1 MFLSENGASNA
12 IPKFDCHSEPATLGP
27 RWTRWLTS
35 FELFA
40 DGKGLIITEGT
51 NATTRQRR
59 RAMLLHL
66 AGPDVQEIFSTL
78 ADTGEPTDYA
88 AAVTALNGYFLPKVN
103 SAFARQKFH
112 RLQQKEGETV
122 LQFVTRLRKEGKDC
136 NFGADFDNQIRDAV
150 LCKCRSDYVRR
161 KLLEEREELTLARTL
176 ELAEQCESV
185 EHQMSQLKV
194 SEPSKEGANRVYEKP
209 GRPKGKSRS
218 KGNKSRES
226 QCYRCGL
233 SGHLGGDPKCPA
245 RGQTCRKC
253 KGKDHFASVCKTKP
267 KKPGVNQIQ
276 EEQQA
281 NGEQID
287 YAFRVTYEVQSNMLK
302 LFVGG
307 VELEMLVDSGAT
319 NNIVDE
325 ETWENLK
332 VKKVKCKSE
341 AAPVGRKLYAYG
353 SSKPLPVKGRFMC
366 EVSVGKGRAQAEF
379 LVIRGKG
386 VPLLSK
392 DTAMKLGVLKIGV
405 DIATVGETKETLQQK
420 FPEVFSGIGKLKS
433 KQVTLHI
440 DPSVKPVAQPLR
452 RVPFNLQEKVERKV
466 EELLRCDI
474 IEEVD
479 GPTPWVNPVVI
490 IPKPDGDIRLCID
503 MRRANEAIIRGRY
516 PIPTVDELLHNMN
529 GSKVFSKLDLKWGY
543 HQLELNPESRQITT
557 FVTHKGLY
565 RYKRLL
571 FGVSSAS
578 EQYQHEISTA
588 LAGIEGVDNISDD
601 IIVHGPD
608 QATHD
613 QRLHRTLERLRQHG
627 LTLNVDKCL
636 FNVDRLIFMGILL
649 SEKGIGPTKERVR
662 ALQETR
668 EPATVSEV
676 RSFLGLA
683 NYSSRFIPHFATL
696 TEPLRKLTRK
706 DIPFHFGPEQKAAFE
721 SLKQSM
727 AETGTLAYFDKN
739 AATKVIADA
748 SPVGL
753 GAVLIQSQN
762 GVWVPICYA
771 SRSLTDCERKYS
783 QTEKEALALVW
794 ACERYH
800 AYIYGMKFEL
810 VTDHKPLE
818 VIYGPRSKPCA
829 RIERWVIRLQP
840 YDFQIVYAPGQSN
853 IADPLSRLLNQDN
866 TTNHQHEAEEYV
878 RFVAINATPRA
889 LTTREVE
896 EASAVDEELK
906 ALRKAIKT
914 GRFEQC
920 NDYAPAAG
928 ELCVIGQLVLR
939 GTRIV
944 LPSKLR
950 SQAIS
955 LAHEGHLGIVG
966 TKQNLRSKVWWPRM
980 DKAAE
985 KFCKSC
991 YGCQLV
997 ARADPPEPL
1006 KSTTL
1011 PEGPWQDLAIDL
1023 LGPLPSGHSILVV
1036 VDYYSRYYEYAIM
1049 TSTVTEKVIDNL
1061 EEIFSR
1067 HGLPITIK
1075 SDNGPQFR
1083 SEEFREYCKQNGIT
1097 HLKTTPKWPQAN
1109 GEVERQNASLMKRI
1123 RIAQAEGLDWTKEL
1137 RRYVTKY
1144 RCIDH
1149 ATTGKSP
1156 AELLFNRK
1164 MRGKLPEL
1172 HADYR
1177 SDLETRDRD
1186 AEVKAKTKAYA
1197 DRSMNAKPSEI
1208 QVGDQVLVRQEKKDK
1223 LSTPF
1228 NPVPFQVVS
1237 KTGNSVVVETPSG
1250 TQYSRNT
1257 SHVKKFI
1264 APETPSAS
1272 PKEQSVGPD
1281 ETTVPTVIPS
1291 QVVSGSTPVLPA
1303 TALDKYQIRTEPSV
1317 QARAEHGYGTV
1328 PVCNDAVDDQATVP
1342 SIPATPRCERPQR
1355 QRRLPERY
1363 KDFVL
1368 K

>member
-1 MFLSENGASNA
+1 MSLNENGALNA
-12 IPKFDCHSEPATLGP
+12 IPKFDCHSDPATLGP

-40 DGKGLIITEGT
+40 DGKGLIINENT
-51 NATTRQRR
+51 NANTRQRR
-59 RAMLLHL
+59 RATLLHL
-66 AGPDVQEIFSTL
+66 AGPDVQEVFSTL
-78 ADTGEPTDYA
+78 ADTGEATDYA

-103 SAFARQKFH
+103 AAFARQKFH
-112 RLQQKEGETV
+112 RLQQKDGETV

-136 NFGADFDNQIRDAV
+136 NFGADFDNQLRDAV

-161 KLLEEREELTLARTL
+161 KLLEEREELTLTRTL
-176 ELAEQCESV
+176 EIAEQCESV
-185 EHQMSQLKV
+185 DHQMSHLSV
-194 SEPSKEGANRVYEKP
+194 SEPSKEDANRVYEKSE
-209 GRPKGKSRS
+209 RPSGKQKRKKG
-218 KGNKSRES
+218 GI
-226 QCYRCGL
+226 QCYRCGS
-233 SGHLGGDPKCPA
+233 SGHLGNDPKCPA
-245 RGQTCRKC
+245 KGQTCRKC

-267 KKPGVNQIQ
+267 KNRGGANQVQ
-276 EEQQA
+276 EELGA
-281 NGEQID
+281 CGEQVD
-287 YAFRVTYEVQSNMLK
+287 YAFRITNEVHSNL
-302 LFVGG
+302 LELSVGG
-307 VELEMLVDSGAT
+307 VQLGMLVDSGAT

-325 ETWENLK
+325 ETWESLK
-332 VKKVKCKSE
+332 AKKIKCKSE
-341 AAPVGRKLYAYG
+341 AAPIDRKLYAYA
-353 SSKPLPVKGRFMC
+353 SSKPLPVKGRFLC
-366 EVSVGKGRAQAEF
+366 EVLIGKGRAQAEF
-379 LVIRGKG
+379 LVIKGEG
-386 VPLLSK
+386 VPLLCK
-392 DTAMKLGVLKIGV
+392 DTAMKLGVLRIGV
-405 DIATVGETKETLQQK
+405 DIATVTETKQTLQQQ

-433 KQVTLHI
+433 KQVTLHV
-440 DPSVKPVAQPLR
+440 DPKVKPVAQPLR
-452 RVPFNLQEKVERKV
+452 RTPFNLQEKVEKKIQ
-466 EELLRCDI
+466 ELLDCDI

-490 IPKPDGDIRLCID
+490 IPKADGDIRLCID
-503 MRRANEAIIRGRY
+503 MRRANEAILRGRH
-516 PIPTVDELLHNMN
+516 PIPTVDELLHSMN

-543 HQLELNPESRQITT
+543 HQLELSQESRQITT

-578 EQYQHEISTA
+578 ELYQHEISTA

-608 QATHD
+608 QKTHD
-613 QRLHRTLERLRQHG
+613 QRLLKTMERLKQHG
-627 LTLNVDKCL
+627 LTLNADKCL
-636 FNVDRLIFMGILL
+636 FNVDRLVFMGILL
-649 SEKGIGPTKERVR
+649 SEKGIGPTEERVR

-668 EPATVSEV
+668 EPETVSEV

-706 DIPFHFGPEQKAAFE
+706 DVPFHFGPEQKDSFE

-727 AETGTLAYFDKN
+727 AEAGTLAYFDKT
-739 AATKVIADA
+739 ASTKVVADA

-753 GAVLIQSQN
+753 GAVLMQHQN
-762 GVWVPICYA
+762 GAWVPICYA
-771 SRSLTDCERKYS
+771 SRSLTECERRYS
-783 QTEKEALALVW
+783 QTEKEALGLVW

-800 AYIYGMKFEL
+800 AYIYGMRFDL

-818 VIYGPRSKPCA
+818 VIYGPRSKPSA

-840 YDFQIVYAPGQSN
+840 YDFRVVYAPGQSN
-853 IADPLSRLLNQDN
+853 VADPLSRLLSQNE
-866 TTNHQHEAEEYV
+866 TASHQHGAEEYV
-878 RFVAINATPRA
+878 RFVAISATPAA

-906 ALRKAIKT
+906 ALREAIKT
-914 GRFEQC
+914 GRFEKC
-920 NDYAPAAG
+920 TAYAPAAG

-950 SQAIS
+950 PQAIS

-966 TKQNLRSKVWWPRM
+966 TKQNLRSKVWWPGI

-997 ARADPPEPL
+997 ARPNPAEPL
-1006 KSTTL
+1006 TSTTL
-1011 PEGPWQDLAIDL
+1011 PQGPWQDLAVDL

-1036 VDYYSRYYEYAIM
+1036 VDYYSRYYEYAVM
-1049 TSTVTEKVIDNL
+1049 TSTTAVKVIDNL

-1075 SDNGPQFR
+1075 SDNGPQFI
-1083 SEEFREYCKQNGIT
+1083 SEEFRDYCVQNGIT

-1123 RIAQAEGLDWTKEL
+1123 RIAQAEGLDWKKEL

-1144 RCIDH
+1144 RSIDH

-1172 HADYR
+1172 HADR
-1177 SDLETRDRD
+1177 CSDLETRDRD

-1197 DRSMNAKPSEI
+1197 DKAVNAKPSDVA
-1208 QVGDQVLVRQEKKDK
+1208 VGDQVLVRQERKDK
-1223 LSTPF
+1223 FSTPF
-1228 NPVPFQVVS
+1228 NPTPYRVVS
-1237 KTGNSVVVETPSG
+1237 KTGNSVIVEAPG
-1250 TQYSRNT
+1250 GAQYSRNT
-1257 SHVKKFI
+1257 SHVKKFMVDDPVS
-1264 APETPSAS
+1264 APETPSTNYNEIVVV
-1272 PKEQSVGPD
+1272 P
-1281 ETTVPTVIPS
+1281 TTVPS
-1291 QVVSGSTPVLPA
+1291 QVLSELTP
-1303 TALDKYQIRTEPSV
+1303 
-1317 QARAEHGYGTV
+1317 ARAENG
-1328 PVCNDAVDDQATVP
+1328 DEAVAAREDVTAREDVAIDRATAP
-1342 SIPATPRCERPQR
+1342 STPATPRLTQRPQR
-1355 QRRLPERY
+1355 QRRPPERY
-1363 KDFVL
+1363 RDFIL
-1368 K
+1368 E

>member
-1 MFLSENGASNA
+1 MSLNDNGASNA
-12 IPKFDCHSEPATLGP
+12 IPKFNCHSDPATLGP

-40 DGKGLIITEGT
+40 DGKGLIINETT
-51 NATTRQRR
+51 TANTRQRR

-78 ADTGEPTDYA
+78 ADTGEATNYA

-103 SAFARQKFH
+103 AAFARQKFH

-122 LQFVTRLRKEGKDC
+122 LQFVTRLRKDGKDC
-136 NFGADFDNQIRDAV
+136 NFGVDFDNQIRDAV

-176 ELAEQCESV
+176 EIAEQCESV
-185 EHQMSQLKV
+185 DHQMSHLSV
-194 SEPSKEGANRVYEKP
+194 SEQSKEDANRVFEKSE
-209 GRPKGKSRS
+209 RPNGKQKRKKG
-218 KGNKSRES
+218 GI
-226 QCYRCGL
+226 QCYRCGS
-233 SGHLGGDPKCPA
+233 SGHLGKDPKCPA
-245 RGQTCRKC
+245 KGQTCRKC

-267 KKPGVNQIQ
+267 KSRGGANQVQ
-276 EEQQA
+276 EELEA
-281 NGEQID
+281 SGEQVD
-287 YAFRVTYEVQSNMLK
+287 YAFRVTNEVHSNLLK
-302 LFVGG
+302 LSVGG
-307 VELEMLVDSGAT
+307 VQLEMLVDSGAT

-332 VKKVKCKSE
+332 AKKIKCKSE
-341 AAPVGRKLYAYG
+341 AAPIGRKLYAYA
-353 SSKPLPVKGRFMC
+353 SSKPLPVKGRFLC
-366 EVSVGKGRAQAEF
+366 EVLIGKGKAQAEF
-379 LVIRGKG
+379 LVIKGKG
-386 VPLLSK
+386 VPLLCK
-392 DTAMKLGVLKIGV
+392 DTAMKLGVLRIGV
-405 DIATVGETKETLQQK
+405 DIATVAETKHTLQQQ
-420 FPEVFSGIGKLKS
+420 FPEVFSGVGKLKS
-433 KQVTLHI
+433 KQVTLHV
-440 DPSVKPVAQPLR
+440 DPKVKPVAQPLR
-452 RVPFNLQEKVERKV
+452 RTPFNLQEKVERKIQ
-466 EELLRCDI
+466 ELLDCDI

-490 IPKPDGDIRLCID
+490 IPKADGDIRLCID
-503 MRRANEAIIRGRY
+503 MRRANEAILRGRH
-516 PIPTVDELLHNMN
+516 PIPTVDELLHSMN

-543 HQLELNPESRQITT
+543 HQLELSQESRQITT
-557 FVTHKGLY
+557 FVTHKGLF

-578 EQYQHEISTA
+578 ELYQHEISTA

-608 QATHD
+608 QKTHD
-613 QRLHRTLERLRQHG
+613 QRLLKTMERLRQHG
-627 LTLNVDKCL
+627 LTLNADKCL
-636 FNVDRLIFMGILL
+636 FNVDRLVFMGILL
-649 SEKGIGPTKERVR
+649 SEKGIGPTEERVR

-668 EPATVSEV
+668 EPETVGEV

-706 DIPFHFGPEQKAAFE
+706 DIPFHFGPEQKASFE

-727 AETGTLAYFDKN
+727 AEAGTLAYFDKT
-739 AATKVIADA
+739 APTKVVADA

-753 GAVLIQSQN
+753 GAVLMQNQN
-762 GVWVPICYA
+762 GSWVPICYA
-771 SRSLTDCERKYS
+771 SRSLTECERRYS
-783 QTEKEALALVW
+783 QTEKEALGLVW

-800 AYIYGMKFEL
+800 AYIYGMRFDL

-818 VIYGPRSKPCA
+818 VIYGPRSKPSA

-840 YDFQIVYAPGQSN
+840 YDFRVVYAPGQSN
-853 IADPLSRLLNQDN
+853 VADPLSRLLSQNK
-866 TTNHQHEAEEYV
+866 TANHQHGAEEYV
-878 RFVAINATPRA
+878 RFAAISATPAA

-896 EASAVDEELK
+896 EASAADEELK
-906 ALRKAIKT
+906 ALREATKS
-914 GRFEQC
+914 GRFEKC
-920 NDYAPAAG
+920 KAYAPAAG

-950 SQAIS
+950 PQAIA

-966 TKQNLRSKVWWPRM
+966 TKQNLRSKVWWPGI

-997 ARADPPEPL
+997 ARPNPPEPL
-1006 KSTTL
+1006 TSTTL
-1011 PEGPWQDLAIDL
+1011 PEGPWQDLAVDL
-1023 LGPLPSGHSILVV
+1023 LGPLPTGHSILVV
-1036 VDYYSRYYEYAIM
+1036 VDYYSRYYEYAVM
-1049 TSTVTEKVIDNL
+1049 TSTTTVKVIDNL

-1075 SDNGPQFR
+1075 SDNGPQFI
-1083 SEEFREYCKQNGIT
+1083 SGEFRDYCVQNGIT

-1123 RIAQAEGLDWTKEL
+1123 RIAQAEGLDWKKEL

-1144 RCIDH
+1144 RSIDH
-1149 ATTGKSP
+1149 TTTGKSP

-1172 HADYR
+1172 HADCR
-1177 SDLETRDRD
+1177 LDLETRDRD

-1197 DRSMNAKPSEI
+1197 DKAVNAKPSDI
-1208 QVGDQVLVRQEKKDK
+1208 TVGDQVLVKQERKDK
-1223 LSTPF
+1223 FSTPF
-1228 NPVPFQVVS
+1228 NPTPYRVVN
-1237 KTGNSVVVETPSG
+1237 KTGNSVIVEAPG
-1250 TQYSRNT
+1250 GAQYSRNT
-1257 SHVKKFI
+1257 SHVKKFMVE
-1264 APETPSAS
+1264 PGTPLTSQ
-1272 PKEQSVGPD
+1272 E
-1281 ETTVPTVIPS
+1281 VPSQELNEVIP
-1291 QVVSGSTPVLPA
+1291 A
-1303 TALDKYQIRTEPSV
+1303 A
-1317 QARAEHGYGTV
+1317 
-1328 PVCNDAVDDQATVP
+1328 
-1342 SIPATPRCERPQR
+1342 PATPQSVPPTQSTQPAQATPESANEAVAAREDIAIDQVPSTPATPKLNQRPQR
-1355 QRRLPERY
+1355 QRRPPERY
-1363 KDFVL
+1363 KDYVL